1 MDPDLGSEVDLTL
14 VHKYDSNTKIVAGYS
29 HYFTSTTFGFLNAA
43 GGTKGSN
50 SNDGSDWAYVQV
62 HTKF

>member
-1 MDPDLGSEVDLTL
+1 MDPDLGSEIDLTL
-14 VHKYDSNTKIVAGYS
+14 AHKYDSNTKIVAGYS
-29 HYFTSTTFGFLNAA
+29 HYFTTTTFAQLNAA
-43 GGTKGSN
+43 GGTAGSN